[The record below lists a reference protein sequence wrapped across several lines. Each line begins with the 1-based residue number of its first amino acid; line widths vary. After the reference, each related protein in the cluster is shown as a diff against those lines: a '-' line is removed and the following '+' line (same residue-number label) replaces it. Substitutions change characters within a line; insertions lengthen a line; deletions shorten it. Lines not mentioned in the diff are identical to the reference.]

1 MVSKIDICNQGLV
14 LIGANTIASFT
25 DNTVESKVAN
35 QLYETTLR
43 SLLTKAR
50 WRFATKQ
57 AQLTK
62 LSTDPLD
69 IWDSAYQIPNDA
81 ILIHTVTVSD
91 NVIVFDRYNEELYTN
106 TSSSDVVIC
115 HYTYQPHEKE
125 FPDYFTQAVVFE
137 LASLFAG
144 AIARND
150 GLSTLYQKR
159 ANQQLVLAR
168 SMESQT
174 QTTRKLNTSLLIEVR
189 NRGTADGIRAVVPSS
204 SS

>member
-62 LSTDPLD
+62 LATDPLD
-69 IWDSAYQIPNDA
+69 KWDSAYQIPNDA

-106 TSSSDVVIC
+106 TSSSDVVVC
-115 HYTYQPHEKE
+115 HYTFQPHEKE

-150 GLSTLYQKR
+150 GLSMLYQKR
-159 ANQQLVLAR
+159 GQQQLVLAR